1 MQKDT
6 RIQALLDLSHR
17 LGALERQWAILGE
30 GNTSARQ
37 DKETFF
43 VKASGSRLGSLTE
56 TQVAQIRFE
65 PILAALAS
73 ENSLDDAEV
82 KDLLVSATLGPVGV
96 IPSTETLMHAYLLT
110 LPGIEFAGHTHITS
124 VNGLTCSARGW
135 AFLAAGQR
143 LFPDEIVVCGIAPCC
158 VPYTDPGV
166 PLARAIVRQVQS
178 YSDTYGVPPK
188 TIYLQNHGFIA
199 LGKSAG
205 EVEAIH
211 QMADKSAHILTAT
224 LALGEPVTLTP
235 EQTGRIY
242 TWPAEHFRQK
252 ALGLTTG

>member
-6 RIQALLDLSHR
+6 RMQALLDLSHQ
-17 LGALERQWAILGE
+17 LGAPERQWAILGE

-56 TQVAQIRFE
+56 SQVAHVRFE
-65 PILAALAS
+65 PILEALAS

-135 AFLAAGQR
+135 AFLATGQR

-166 PLARAIVRQVQS
+166 PLARAIVRHVQS

-199 LGKSAG
+199 LGKSTG

-235 EQTGRIY
+235 EQTDRIY